1 MPTYAV
7 VRFTWFPVLS
17 SRFSIIKTVKA
28 VLFVQFAGPVNIHND
43 NVKSWKLN
51 LLLQTVTVHRYKPST
66 RYIRQP

>member
-17 SRFSIIKTVKA
+17 SRLSIIKTVKA

-43 NVKSWKLN
+43 NVKKLEIKLAASN
-51 LLLQTVTVHRYKPST
+51 GYRTQ
-66 RYIRQP
+66 I

>member
-7 VRFTWFPVLS
+7 VCFTWFPVLS

-28 VLFVQFAGPVNIHND
+28 VLFVQFAGLVNIHND
-43 NVKSWKLN
+43 NVKNRKLN

-66 RYIRQP
+66 QYIRQP

>member
-43 NVKSWKLN
+43 NVKNRKLN

-66 RYIRQP
+66 RYIR

>member
-1 MPTYAV
+1 MVSGTAV
-7 VRFTWFPVLS
+7 AAFDDVR
-17 SRFSIIKTVKA
+17 KTVKA

-43 NVKSWKLN
+43 NVKNRRLN

>member
-17 SRFSIIKTVKA
+17 SRLSIIKTVKA

-43 NVKSWKLN
+43 NVKKPEIKLAASN
-51 LLLQTVTVHRYKPST
+51 GYRTQ
-66 RYIRQP
+66 I

>member
-43 NVKSWKLN
+43 NVKNRKLN
-51 LLLQTVTVHRYKPST
+51 LLLQTVIVHRYKTST
-66 RYIRQP
+66 RYIR

>member
-17 SRFSIIKTVKA
+17 SRLSIIKTVKA

-43 NVKSWKLN
+43 NVKN
-51 LLLQTVTVHRYKPST
+51 
-66 RYIRQP
+66 

>member
-28 VLFVQFAGPVNIHND
+28 VLFVQFAGLVNIHND
-43 NVKSWKLN
+43 NVKNRKLN

-66 RYIRQP
+66 QYIRQP

>member
-17 SRFSIIKTVKA
+17 SRLSIIKTVKA
-28 VLFVQFAGPVNIHND
+28 VLFVQFASPVNIHND
-43 NVKSWKLN
+43 NVKNRKLN

-66 RYIRQP
+66 QYIRQP

>member
-17 SRFSIIKTVKA
+17 SRLSIIKTVKA
-28 VLFVQFAGPVNIHND
+28 VLSVQFAGPVNIHND
-43 NVKSWKLN
+43 NVKNRKLN

-66 RYIRQP
+66 QYIRQP